1 MWAVSHGSGSD
12 CGSHWPDGWRA
23 TKIAVNAAGIFLR
36 LGLFELWMHTYKSD
50 VLDTQFQKFSDGKI
64 TLVNWCSFPLIVNTY
79 MLDICCI
86 TTNTMFYLLNISF
99 FQSGTVPDVLQATL
113 INIQG
118 DSVDIPMDDLAKGK
132 LKVLFVIMIKF
143 ALWRSLGCNYHV
155 YNLSIRWKRTKF
167 KNLLKIRK
175 ETIELGISHL
185 PRADRN
191 ILVIIKRLLNTV
203 CVCSYCSFMVD
214 DIRLIS

>member
-1 MWAVSHGSGSD
+1 
-12 CGSHWPDGWRA
+12 
-23 TKIAVNAAGIFLR
+23 
-36 LGLFELWMHTYKSD
+36 
-50 VLDTQFQKFSDGKI
+50 
-64 TLVNWCSFPLIVNTY
+64 
-79 MLDICCI
+79 MLDIYCI

-155 YNLSIRWKRTKF
+155 YNLSIR
-167 KNLLKIRK
+167 
-175 ETIELGISHL
+175 
-185 PRADRN
+185 
-191 ILVIIKRLLNTV
+191 
-203 CVCSYCSFMVD
+203 
-214 DIRLIS
+214 